1 MDEVRIA
8 DADRDAASARVREA
22 FAEGRLTQSEL
33 EARLETIYHA
43 RTAADLSPAFQG
55 LPRPPTP
62 PVPMSRRASSSL
74 SGMLSA
80 ITPFL
85 FVCVLVTVIWAL
97 TGGGYFWPQWVYL
110 GMGIAAFGAITGTKS
125 GKRRP

>member
-22 FAEGRLTQSEL
+22 FAEGRLTESEL
-33 EARLETIYHA
+33 ETRLETIYKA

-55 LPRPPTP
+55 LPRPPAP
-62 PVPMSRRASSSL
+62 PEPVSRRASNSL
-74 SGMLSA
+74 AHILPA

-97 TGGGYFWPQWVYL
+97 TGADNFWPKWVYL
-110 GMGIAAFGAITGTKS
+110 GMGIAIFGRIAGMKS
-125 GKRRP
+125 SQH